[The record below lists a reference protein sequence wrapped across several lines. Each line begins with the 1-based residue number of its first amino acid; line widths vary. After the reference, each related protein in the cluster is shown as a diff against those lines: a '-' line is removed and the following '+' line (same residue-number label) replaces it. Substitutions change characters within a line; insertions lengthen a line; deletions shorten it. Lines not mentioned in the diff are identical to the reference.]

1 MQSKVEWLGRF
12 NQVSPQNSDRQ
23 AMNHFIRSLAFDPC
37 VIITPLD
44 PVIYITNATLKKFI
58 TTSKSDVRG
67 QSEQI
72 QLCRD
77 QPQSQNTLIIYKE
90 IMWGEKQAEK
100 THCFEKAGTQHWRRK
115 IAYLCIFLHLLRN
128 KQCLIFM
135 VVSFWQR
142 EREYQLKIQKKL
154 LVCI

>member
-1 MQSKVEWLGRF
+1 MSFFFFLNIWPEQSKECRVKWSGWGDLTKCLHK
-12 NQVSPQNSDRQ
+12 NSDRQ

-135 VVSFWQR
+135 VVSF
-142 EREYQLKIQKKL
+142 
-154 LVCI
+154 

>member
-1 MQSKVEWLGRF
+1 M
-12 NQVSPQNSDRQ
+12 SPQNSDRQ
-23 AMNHFIRSLAFDPC
+23 VMNHFIRSLAFDPC

-77 QPQSQNTLIIYKE
+77 QPQSQHTLIIYKE
-90 IMWGEKQAEK
+90 IMRGKS
-100 THCFEKAGTQHWRRK
+100 R
-115 IAYLCIFLHLLRN
+115 
-128 KQCLIFM
+128 
-135 VVSFWQR
+135 
-142 EREYQLKIQKKL
+142 QKKHIVL
-154 LVCI
+154 KKQEHNTGEGK

>member
-1 MQSKVEWLGRF
+1 M
-12 NQVSPQNSDRQ
+12 SPQNSDRQ

-90 IMWGEKQAEK
+90 IMWGKS
-100 THCFEKAGTQHWRRK
+100 R
-115 IAYLCIFLHLLRN
+115 
-128 KQCLIFM
+128 
-135 VVSFWQR
+135 
-142 EREYQLKIQKKL
+142 QKKRIVL
-154 LVCI
+154 KKQEHNTGEGK

>member
-1 MQSKVEWLGRF
+1 M
-12 NQVSPQNSDRQ
+12 SPQNSDRQ

-77 QPQSQNTLIIYKE
+77 QNQNTLIIYKE
-90 IMWGEKQAEK
+90 IMWGEKAGRK
-100 THCFEKAGTQHWRRK
+100 KA
-115 IAYLCIFLHLLRN
+115 LF
-128 KQCLIFM
+128 
-135 VVSFWQR
+135 
-142 EREYQLKIQKKL
+142 
-154 LVCI
+154 